1 MARSRIY
8 ETKSTRKT
16 SVRLEWHGEE
26 IKDKIRAAQMQGI
39 GAGVDQLRD
48 AAKSRC
54 PVRRGDLQKSIKSR
68 MNTQGK
74 VEGYVVAGGKGAHHA
89 HLIELGTVTIP
100 PNPFMR
106 ETFDTNV
113 GRVKKVIR
121 NRIKEVVP

>member
-1 MARSRIY
+1 MASKVY

-16 SVRLEWHGEE
+16 SVRLEWHGDE
-26 IKDKIRAAQMQGI
+26 IKEEIRAAQMQGI

-48 AAKSRC
+48 AAKIRC

-74 VEGYVVAGGKGAHHA
+74 VEGYVIAGGKGAHHA
-89 HLIELGTVTIP
+89 HLIELGTTSIA

-106 ETFDTNV
+106 NAFDTNV
-113 GRVKKVIR
+113 GRVKKDMQEK
-121 NRIKEVVP
+121 IKEVVR